1 VIARGGEFVDGASV
15 VLSMVGVGMSRRER
29 NCGHIRVVLTT
40 GSVQV
45 N

>member
-1 VIARGGEFVDGASV
+1 VIARGSEFVDGASV
-15 VLSMVGVGMSRRER
+15 VLSAVGVGMSRRER